1 MGTYQNLSWGRVWCS
16 KMSVISTVGR
26 PPNSSNMNCLTEAQ
40 NPTTKCTLFTTIN
53 VFSSVEVDI
62 ENNGLHLLICT
73 WTLALGKKKK
83 VYALLELCTRVH
95 VSKSESFG
103 CNRLVQFAYNLRSIC
118 MLPQSHFYCREVL
131 HWNDC

>member
-1 MGTYQNLSWGRVWCS
+1 MYVLLQDQKKSLSLFLLCLAGDTVGTYLNLSWERMWCS

-26 PPNSSNMNCLTEAQ
+26 SPNSSNMNCLTEAQ

-73 WTLALGKKKK
+73 WTLALGKK
-83 VYALLELCTRVH
+83 EESLCTIRAVH
-95 VSKSESFG
+95 S
-103 CNRLVQFAYNLRSIC
+103 CAC
-118 MLPQSHFYCREVL
+118 
-131 HWNDC
+131 